1 MRLVEN
7 IPHHTFSISI
17 FDWNGKYI
25 LKIEHDLAE
34 QVYKFNK
41 DWMVNGIEGVK
52 EILTEDF
59 LLENL
64 KRFNAMHA
72 EVKQKINS

>member
-7 IPHHTFSISI
+7 IPHHTFSISL

-25 LKIEHDLAE
+25 LKIEHGLAE

-41 DWMVNGIEGVK
+41 DWVSGLEDVK
-52 EILTEDF
+52 KILTEEF

-64 KRFNAMHA
+64 KRFNAMH
-72 EVKQKINS
+72 ESVKSTLNQ

>member
-25 LKIEHDLAE
+25 LKIEHGLAE

-41 DWMVNGIEGVK
+41 DWLGGIDELK
-52 EILTEDF
+52 ELLTEEF
-59 LLENL
+59 LLDNL
-64 KRFNAMHA
+64 KRFNQMHDA
-72 EVKQKINS
+72 VKSNINP